1 MTILAFATP
10 AGAQSREVIG
20 QVGVLGEWE
29 LTATVTGQAPDG
41 TGELAGPLS
50 LKHVGLCTQ
59 DGPEEKTGALRLRL
73 SSSPARVT
81 ATLLIEGTECTYAG
95 NLNLSYEGVMSCPDR
110 SSVPLRLWIR

>member
-1 MTILAFATP
+1 MTILALATP

-20 QVGVLGEWE
+20 QVGLLGEWE
-29 LTATVTGQAPDG
+29 LTATVSEQATDG
-41 TGELAGPLS
+41 SKDLVGPLS

-59 DGPEEKTGALRLRL
+59 DGPEEKTGALRLRM
-73 SSSPARVT
+73 SGAPARVT

-95 NLNLSYEGVMSCPDR
+95 NLNLSYEGIMSCPDR